1 MLQGQEKKL
10 IDRNGISMAKD
21 CVVLK
26 GLGKCLCIV
35 AAVGIL
41 DAHLMVAQTWAWMSM
56 IYDRAPQEGVSAAL
70 DSTFSGDAPCAM
82 CCAIEQERGDTQ
94 EQAPIPELK
103 PTAKFAPVSWS
114 AVDLVFPPVSITCL
128 SSRECEVVVLG
139 RQDEPPLPP
148 PRGC

>member
-1 MLQGQEKKL
+1 
-10 IDRNGISMAKD
+10 
-21 CVVLK
+21 VLK

-70 DSTFSGDAPCAM
+70 DSTLDSTFSGDAPCAM
-82 CCAIEQERGDTQ
+82 CCAIERERRDTQ

-103 PTAKFAPVSWS
+103 PAAKFAPVSWPT
-114 AVDLVFPPVSITCL
+114 VDLVFPPVSNYEKTMSWCL
-128 SSRECEVVVLG
+128 AG
-139 RQDEPPLPP
+139 RMSLHCHHPEGVD
-148 PRGC
+148 